1 MTSPR
6 HVQLATFLAIAVAIQ
21 LVAVATGKAF
31 LLTQLTMSAYYTL
44 AVIGLSV
51 LMGYAGQVSLGH
63 AGFFAV
69 GGYVSALLTTLDLR
83 PHRAAAAV
91 EALSRMGVLVLRP
104 DVFGGEVLTVH
115 PWVAFLCAVGLA
127 AGLAFALGVPVLRLK
142 GHYLAMAT
150 LGVGTIVFSVALA
163 TSWLGAA
170 DGISGVPPFPLL
182 PGLSVNGGASS
193 RVANYY
199 VAVAL
204 VAAGMLLLLN
214 LVHSR
219 VGRALRAIHGAED
232 AAAAMGVDTSA
243 LKLRTFVLSA
253 VLAAVAGAFLT
264 HLNGAI
270 GPSEASIMKSVKY
283 VAIVAVGGMGSIWG
297 TLATS
302 VVLNFLSLRGYFGTF
317 DDAVFGLVLVT
328 VMLFAPRGVLALRP
342 RRPPARGPVP
352 ADDPEPAAAAP
363 LARATALAE
372 APGEEAR

>member
-6 HVQLATFLAIAVAIQ
+6 HVQLATFVAIAVAIQ
-21 LVAVATGKAF
+21 LVAVAAGKAF

-83 PHRAAAAV
+83 GHRGAAAV

-104 DVFGGEVLTVH
+104 DLFGGEVLTVH
-115 PWVAFLCAVGLA
+115 PWAAFPCAVGLA
-127 AGLAFALGVPVLRLK
+127 AALAFGLGIPVLKLK

-150 LGVGTIVFSVALA
+150 LGVGTIVFSVALG

-182 PGLSVNGGASS
+182 PGISVNGGASS

-204 VAAGMLLLLN
+204 VAAGMLP
-214 LVHSR
+214 R
-219 VGRALRAIHGAED
+219 W
-232 AAAAMGVDTSA
+232 
-243 LKLRTFVLSA
+243 
-253 VLAAVAGAFLT
+253 
-264 HLNGAI
+264 
-270 GPSEASIMKSVKY
+270 AS
-283 VAIVAVGGMGSIWG
+283 
-297 TLATS
+297 TPQ
-302 VVLNFLSLRGYFGTF
+302 R
-317 DDAVFGLVLVT
+317 
-328 VMLFAPRGVLALRP
+328 
-342 RRPPARGPVP
+342 
-352 ADDPEPAAAAP
+352 
-363 LARATALAE
+363 
-372 APGEEAR
+372 